1 MNKMRLLI
9 VCLLSFGSLGLT
21 GCGNLTSLF
30 FYPQQTYLQTPDNL
44 GLQWQGISHQAA
56 DGVQLASWYLPA
68 KGQSLGTVLFMHGNA
83 ENISTHIGSV
93 RWLPEAGYNV
103 FLLDYREFGQSQGLA
118 KLPEVLLDIDSA
130 LQWVLQHDED
140 KPVFLLGQSIGAA
153 LTAAYVPQ
161 STYKDQIDGVILDA
175 CLSGYQEIAADAMS
189 RHWLTWILQLPTYL
203 LPGDNDPQKHIAN
216 IAPTPLM
223 MMHSPKDQVIPYA
236 QGKAV
241 YELANQPKQW
251 VELAGGHI
259 QTFLFPSA
267 RLSLLRFMQMPYG
280 QNTQAS
286 SN

>member
-1 MNKMRLLI
+1 MQKLRLLL
-9 VCLLSFGSLGLT
+9 VCLLGLSSLVLT

-30 FYPQQTYLQTPDNL
+30 FYPQQKYLQTPDNL
-44 GLQWQGISHQAA
+44 GLEWQSIRHQAA
-56 DGVQLASWYLPA
+56 DGVQLTSWYLPA
-68 KGQSLGTVLFMHGNA
+68 INKPLGTVLFMHGNA

-93 RWLPEAGYNV
+93 KWLPQAGYSV
-103 FLLDYREFGQSQGLA
+103 FLLDYREFGQSDGLA
-118 KLPEVLLDIDSA
+118 KLPEILLDIDSA
-130 LQWVLQHDED
+130 LDWVVQNDED
-140 KPVFLLGQSIGAA
+140 KPVYLLGQSIGAA

-161 STYKDQIDGVILDA
+161 SSYKDQIDGVILDA
-175 CLSGYQEIAADAMS
+175 CLLGYQEIAAEAMS
-189 RHWLTWILQLPTYL
+189 RHWLTWVLQLPTYL
-203 LPGDNDPQKHIAN
+203 LPGDNDPQKHIAK
-216 IAPTPLM
+216 IAPVPLM

-251 VELAGGHI
+251 VELSGRHI

-267 RLSLLRFMQMPYG
+267 RRSLLGFMQMHNG